1 MKLFDIM
8 RFMSDNN
15 LDISRA
21 DTFIGAKKVK
31 QGTEITIG
39 ADDKSLNK
47 LIEGKCIPVLFLINK
62 KQYEMLSKF
71 SLESENI
78 KELEKNKQK
87 TLKEASERYVNK
99 KGNIPTTKLED
110 AIFKQGFIDGAKW
123 QQEQNKNLYSEEEI
137 INALHS
143 VELRDNKDYSKI
155 YSGMKE
161 WFEQFKKK

>member
-31 QGTEITIG
+31 QGTEITMG

-62 KQYEMLSKF
+62 KQYKMLSEL
-71 SLESENI
+71 SLESANI
-78 KELEKNKQK
+78 KEL
-87 TLKEASERYVNK
+87 K
-99 KGNIPTTKLED
+99 KIG
-110 AIFKQGFIDGAKW
+110 
-123 QQEQNKNLYSEEEI
+123 EE
-137 INALHS
+137 
-143 VELRDNKDYSKI
+143 
-155 YSGMKE
+155 
-161 WFEQFKKK
+161 